1 MSKRSQILFLFFLIF
16 SAKIRADIH
25 IVYVDFGKTK
35 RLDILTKELIRLNIN
50 STDKVLFYFSND
62 ARPIIFKDLA
72 ELTSNLKKMSYLTP
86 SKPDFF
92 DDLDSLNSTI
102 SLYQLIPLKDKN
114 PDRIHL
120 HFFFNYERFENY
132 KMDESFV
139 QKFLLCNQLSNYIK
153 KEKTNLI
160 ISVYLDNANLD
171 KLDYVENLKKSS
183 NYTFYEY

>member
-1 MSKRSQILFLFFLIF
+1 MSDLNACNESSSNSKYCCAVLLNLFV
-16 SAKIRADIH
+16 SSK
-25 IVYVDFGKTK
+25 KK
-35 RLDILTKELIRLNIN
+35 LN
-50 STDKVLFYFSND
+50 TTL
-62 ARPIIFKDLA
+62 L
-72 ELTSNLKKMSYLTP
+72 
-86 SKPDFF
+86 

-120 HFFFNYERFENY
+120 HFFFNYDRFENY
-132 KMDESFV
+132 KIDESFV